1 MVPRFR
7 ISGSSRLITILLI
20 LFHSLSSKASPDSL
34 STASDTFKV
43 ALLLP
48 LYAAQLEQL
57 DTVPDQSAQ
66 LISSS
71 IPALHFYE
79 AARMFRDSLAANGR
93 TVEFRVLDTGQDTSS
108 VMKQLNVFRG
118 GQYDAVISM
127 LPMSFQPYLT
137 SASNRWKKP
146 VYVFQSSNAGPLQKS
161 QWLRLVLPSNNTQ
174 IRMTAMRLIESY
186 PNAEIHTVYRDQRNE
201 REVARLFKSVID
213 SMSNDTMRCRPFQY
227 KGQGWTGFAGR
238 LSREKKNLV
247 IVPTI
252 DESFLSSCLNA
263 LEPVRK
269 EHDIVLCG
277 MPSWEGF
284 ESIDP
289 VLLQEMNTILF
300 NGYHI
305 DGSSPDVMEFRRAFV
320 NEFHADPLAQAYMA
334 WDALAL
340 AYNEWL
346 GEELQDARLI
356 RCLNIRSDLVPVC
369 EGCGKENR
377 LVPILKYHDFTLIP
391 IGTD

>member
-1 MVPRFR
+1 MFPRFR
-7 ISGSSRLITILLI
+7 ISVSALLMTLLLVI
-20 LFHSLSSKASPDSL
+20 DQPLSTKAATDSL
-34 STASDTFKV
+34 SVPSDTFKV

-48 LYAAQLEQL
+48 LYTGQLEQL

-71 IPALHFYE
+71 IPAIHFYE
-79 AARMFRDSLAANGR
+79 AARMFRDSLATNGR
-93 TVEFRVLDTGQDTSS
+93 FVQFRVLDIGQDTSS
-108 VMKQLNVFRG
+108 VVKQLNEFRG
-118 GQYDAVISM
+118 GQYDVVVSM

-137 SASNRWKKP
+137 AASNRWKKP
-146 VYVFQSSNAGPLQKS
+146 VYVFQSSNAGPLHKS
-161 QWLRLVLPSNNTQ
+161 QWLRFVLPSNNTQ
-174 IRMTAMRLIESY
+174 IRMTAMRLIESF
-186 PNAEIHTVYRDQRNE
+186 PDAEIHSVFRDQRNE
-201 REVARLFKSVID
+201 KEVARLFKTVID
-213 SMSNDTMRCRPFQY
+213 SISNDTLRCRAFHY
-227 KGQGWTGFAGR
+227 KGQGWAGFSER
-238 LSREKKNLV
+238 LSPGKKNLV

-252 DESFLSSCLNA
+252 DESFLSSFLNA

-269 EHDIVLCG
+269 DHEIVLCG

-300 NGYHI
+300 NGYYM
-305 DGSSPDVMEFRRAFV
+305 DGNSMEVKEFRKAFV

-340 AYNEWL
+340 AYSEWL
-346 GEELQDARLI
+346 GKEQQHSKLI
-356 RCLNIRSDLVPVC
+356 KRLNIRNELEPVC

-377 LVPILKYHDFTLIP
+377 LVRILKYHDFKVIP
-391 IGTD
+391 FGTE